1 MTTTSVLQEVDV
13 QKASGVCHFCGAGLE
28 QTFVD
33 LGMSPLCESYLAP
46 AELNRGETFY
56 PLHTYVCGKCFLVQL
71 EEYESAEA
79 IFSDYAYF
87 SSFSDSWLRHADN
100 YCGKMKDRFGLNEK
114 SFVVEVASN
123 DGYLLQYF
131 VQRNVP
137 VLGIEPAANVAKV
150 AVEKGVPTLV
160 RFFGTELA
168 EELVEQGRAADLVLG
183 NNVLAQ
189 VPNLNDFVEGLK
201 VLLKPEGVLTLEFPH
216 LLKLIEHNEFDTIYH
231 EHFSY
236 FSMLTTIKIMEA
248 HGMKVFDVEELASHG
263 GSLRVF
269 MCRKEA
275 RTHPVEPNVAKVLAD
290 ERAAGLYDL
299 KGYQTFA
306 QRVKETKLAL
316 LEVLLTAARE
326 GKKVAAYGAPGK
338 SATLLNYCG
347 IGKDFIEYTVDR
359 SPYKQGRFLP
369 GTHIPIYH
377 PDRIREMKPDYVVIL
392 PWNLQSEIMK
402 QLQYIGEW
410 GGKFIVPIP
419 KAVILPAERS

>member
-1 MTTTSVLQEVDV
+1 MATMTLSAETSQEAVIA
-13 QKASGVCHFCGAGLE
+13 KLCRFCGADLQ

-33 LGMSPLCESYLAP
+33 LGMSPLCESYPAP
-46 AELNRGETFY
+46 SDLNRGEVYY
-56 PLHTYVCGKCFLVQL
+56 PLHVYVCGNCFLVQL
-71 EEYESAEA
+71 DEFESPES

-87 SSFSDSWLRHADN
+87 SSYSDSWLKHADN
-100 YCGKMKDRFGLNEK
+100 YCADMKSRFGLGEN

-137 VLGIEPAANVAKV
+137 VMGIEPAANVAKV

-160 RFFGTELA
+160 KFFGTRLA
-168 EELVEQGRAADLVLG
+168 EELVSEGRSADLVLG

-189 VPNLNDFVEGLK
+189 VPDLNDFVEGLK

-236 FSMLTTIKIMEA
+236 FSLLTTVKFMEA
-248 HGMKVFDVEELASHG
+248 HGLKVFDVEELLSHG

-269 MCRKEA
+269 ACRAEA
-275 RTHPVEPNVAKVLAD
+275 QTHPVESNVARVIED
-290 ERAAGLYDL
+290 EERAGLNDL
-299 KGYQTFA
+299 NGYKKFA
-306 QRVKETKLAL
+306 KQVKETKLAL
-316 LEVLLTAARE
+316 LEFLLQAARD
-326 GKKVAAYGAPGK
+326 GKSVAGYGAPGK
-338 SATLLNYCG
+338 SATLLHYCG
-347 IGKDFIEYTVDR
+347 IGKDLIEYTVDR

-369 GTHIPIYH
+369 GTHIPIHH
-377 PDRIREMKPDYVVIL
+377 PDHIRETKPDYVVIL

-402 QLQYIGEW
+402 QLQYIREW
-410 GGKFIVPIP
+410 GGQFVVPIP
-419 KAVILPAERS
+419 KATVR